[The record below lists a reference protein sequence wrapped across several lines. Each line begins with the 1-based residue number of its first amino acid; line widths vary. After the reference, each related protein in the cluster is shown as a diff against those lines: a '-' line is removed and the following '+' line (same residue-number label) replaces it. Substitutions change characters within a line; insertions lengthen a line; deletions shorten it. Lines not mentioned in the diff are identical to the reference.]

1 MDASNA
7 STPEYECASAMPE
20 GLARPGFQVL
30 VYGAYASTL
39 AVSVIGN
46 TSVIAIVASGRSRR
60 MQMRTVTNLYLANLA
75 LGDLLMTLFCIPFS
89 FASLFVL
96 QYWPFGVV
104 LCRLVNY
111 CQAVSVLVSA
121 YTLVAVSADRYR
133 AIMAPLR
140 GWSRRRGATA
150 KRRAALLL
158 ATVWLGAAVT
168 ALPIAL
174 HSALVQP
181 SDWHAACAQS
191 ICTEVWPDA
200 QADRAYSLAL
210 LLLQFLVPLVALVY
224 TYGRI
229 GWRLWWAATL
239 GESRRARDR
248 TLRRAR
254 RRTIRMMLAVVT
266 VFIVCWLPFN
276 VFLLVPL
283 GEDAEEWAPLPY
295 LWFAF
300 HWLAMS
306 HSCYNPLIYCY
317 MNPCFRRAFYA
328 LLLEPCCGRWHPR
341 QRQPL
346 HHPHDSSPARCQ
358 LPPVDGQQARTG
370 LTTVT
375 EL

>member
-1 MDASNA
+1 
-7 STPEYECASAMPE
+7 MPE
-20 GLARPGFQVL
+20 GLARPHFQVL
-30 VYGAYASTL
+30 VVGAYASTL
-39 AVSVIGN
+39 LLSIVGN
-46 TSVIAIVASGRSRR
+46 TSVIAIVASGR
-60 MQMRTVTNLYLANLA
+60 MGMRTVTNLYLANLA

-96 QYWPFGVV
+96 QYWPFGPL
-104 LCRLVNY
+104 LCHLVNY
-111 CQAVSVLVSA
+111 LQAVSVLVSA
-121 YTLVAVSADRYR
+121 YTLVAVSVDRYR

-150 KRRAALLL
+150 KRRAGLLL
-158 ATVWLGAAVT
+158 GAVWTGAAVT
-168 ALPIAL
+168 AAPIAL
-174 HSALVQP
+174 HSTLVQP
-181 SDWHAACAQS
+181 SDWHAHCHQS

-200 QADRAYSLAL
+200 RADRAYSLAL

-229 GWRLWWAATL
+229 GWRLWWDHQRRTGASASPL

-248 TLRRAR
+248 HMRRAR
-254 RRTIRMMLAVVT
+254 RRTVRMMLAVVT

-283 GEDAEEWAPLPY
+283 GEDAEHWAPLPY

-328 LLLEPCCGRWHPR
+328 LLVQPCGCTRWRHP
-341 QRQPL
+341 PPY
-346 HHPHDSSPARCQ
+346 PHRYGHRSRSVVLRSPAPT
-358 LPPVDGQQARTG
+358 PPPSSVVG
-370 LTTVT
+370 LTVS